1 MRVGNN
7 IVEWPQDAC
16 SLLLIFLFI
25 LLKILSIFKEIKEL
39 LNVWGNISQVAQIGG
54 RADGRKCGK

>member
-7 IVEWPQDAC
+7 IIEWPQDAC
-16 SLLLIFLFI
+16 SLLSTFLFI
-25 LLKILSIFKEIKEL
+25 LLKILREFSEVKEL